1 MGGGQ
6 YDDDWVLPSADIT
19 LVLVGKLGYGKSA
32 TGNSILGREAFLSE
46 YSHASVTNTCQMGS
60 TTLKDGRTI
69 NVIDTPGLF
78 DVNITTEDAGKEIVK
93 CMNMAKD
100 GIHAVLMVFSA
111 INRFSHEDAS
121 TIETIKGFF
130 GEKIVD
136 HMILVFTYGDMV
148 GESKL
153 KSMQKKAPES
163 FQKVVELCQN
173 RVVLFDNMTDDRRL
187 KAQQLDK
194 LLDVVDSVTAKNGG
208 KPFSDQ
214 MFSRIKEVHD
224 REKEVQIMGYSED
237 QIAELKK
244 EIHRTRDEQ
253 LAHITSMMLHTV
265 FVGHRTIS
273 LQCLKVKAKSRRVE
287 LCQNRVVLFDNM
299 TDDRRLKAQQLD
311 KLLDVVEPR
320 SVTAK
325 NGAVGA
331 FSDQMLRVRLRGAPL
346 RRCMIASKKRL
357 KTTAY
362 YIGLDSARLSNM
374 VEDKLNCTVEK
385 LQKQLMEE
393 QNARLKAEKVAYEAR
408 MKSEEEIL
416 KLKES
421 LRKAQLENEEF
432 RRMAQSSKCA
442 IL

>member
-1 MGGGQ
+1 MGGSQ

-136 HMILVFTYGDMV
+136 HMILVFTYGDIV
-148 GESKL
+148 GESRMKG
-153 KSMQKKAPES
+153 MQKNAPES

-173 RVVLFDNMTDDRRL
+173 RVVLFDNMTTDRRL

-194 LLDVVDSVTAKNGG
+194 LLDVVDSVTANNGG

-224 REKEVQIMGYSED
+224 REKEVHIMGYSED

-253 LAHITSMMLHTV
+253 LAHITSM
-265 FVGHRTIS
+265 
-273 LQCLKVKAKSRRVE
+273 
-287 LCQNRVVLFDNM
+287 
-299 TDDRRLKAQQLD
+299 
-311 KLLDVVEPR
+311 
-320 SVTAK
+320 
-325 NGAVGA
+325 
-331 FSDQMLRVRLRGAPL
+331 
-346 RRCMIASKKRL
+346 
-357 KTTAY
+357 
-362 YIGLDSARLSNM
+362 
-374 VEDKLNCTVEK
+374 VEDKLNCTVDK
-385 LQKQLMEE
+385 LQKQLMDE

-408 MKSEEEIL
+408 MKSEEEIH

>member
-1 MGGGQ
+1 MGGSQ

-32 TGNSILGREAFLSE
+32 TGNSILGREAFISD

-78 DVNITTEDAGKEIVK
+78 DMTISSDDAGKEIVK

-111 INRFSHEDAS
+111 TSRFSREDAS
-121 TIETIKGFF
+121 TVETIKVFF

-136 HMILVFTYGDMV
+136 HMILVFTYGDLV

-153 KSMQKKAPES
+153 RNMLNNAPEYL
-163 FQKVVELCQN
+163 QNIVELCQN
-173 RVVLFDNMTDDRRL
+173 RVVVFDNVTEDRMRQ
-187 KAQQLDK
+187 AQQLDK
-194 LLDVVDSVTAKNGG
+194 LLDVVDSVCANNGG

-214 MFSRIKEVHD
+214 MFTRIKEVHD
-224 REKEVQIMGYSED
+224 RETEVHTMGYSGYSDE
-237 QIAELKK
+237 QISELKK

-253 LAHITSMMLHTV
+253 LAHITSM
-265 FVGHRTIS
+265 
-273 LQCLKVKAKSRRVE
+273 VE
-287 LCQNRVVLFDNM
+287 
-299 TDDRRLKAQQLD
+299 
-311 KLLDVVEPR
+311 E
-320 SVTAK
+320 
-325 NGAVGA
+325 
-331 FSDQMLRVRLRGAPL
+331 
-346 RRCMIASKKRL
+346 
-357 KTTAY
+357 
-362 YIGLDSARLSNM
+362 
-374 VEDKLNCTVEK
+374 KLNCTVEK
-385 LQKQLMEE
+385 LQEQLMEE
-393 QNARLKAEKVAYEAR
+393 QNARLQAEKVAYEAR
-408 MKSEEEIL
+408 MKSEEEIN

-432 RRMAQSSKCA
+432 RRLAAERRCA

>member
-1 MGGGQ
+1 MGGSQ

-32 TGNSILGREAFLSE
+32 TGNSILGQKAFVSE

-78 DVNITTEDAGKEIVK
+78 DMTISSDDAGKEIVK

-111 INRFSHEDAS
+111 TSRFSREDAS
-121 TIETIKGFF
+121 TVETIKVFF

-136 HMILVFTYGDMV
+136 HMILVFTYGDLV

-153 KSMQKKAPES
+153 RNMLNNAPEYL
-163 FQKVVELCQN
+163 QNIVELCQN
-173 RVVLFDNMTDDRRL
+173 RVVVFDNVTEDRMRQ
-187 KAQQLDK
+187 AQQLDK
-194 LLDVVDSVTAKNGG
+194 LLDVVDSVCANNGG

-214 MFSRIKEVHD
+214 MFTRIKEVHD
-224 REKEVQIMGYSED
+224 RETEVHTMGYSGYSDE
-237 QIAELKK
+237 QISELKK

-253 LAHITSMMLHTV
+253 LAHITSM
-265 FVGHRTIS
+265 
-273 LQCLKVKAKSRRVE
+273 VE
-287 LCQNRVVLFDNM
+287 
-299 TDDRRLKAQQLD
+299 
-311 KLLDVVEPR
+311 E
-320 SVTAK
+320 
-325 NGAVGA
+325 
-331 FSDQMLRVRLRGAPL
+331 
-346 RRCMIASKKRL
+346 
-357 KTTAY
+357 
-362 YIGLDSARLSNM
+362 
-374 VEDKLNCTVEK
+374 KLNCTVEK
-385 LQKQLMEE
+385 LQEQLMEE
-393 QNARLKAEKVAYEAR
+393 QNARLQAEKVAYEAR
-408 MKSEEEIL
+408 MKSEEEIN

-432 RRMAQSSKCA
+432 RRLAAERRCA

>member
-1 MGGGQ
+1 MDGSQ

-32 TGNSILGREAFLSE
+32 TGNSILGQKAFVSE

-78 DVNITTEDAGKEIVK
+78 DMTISSDDAGKEIVK

-111 INRFSHEDAS
+111 TSRFSREDAS
-121 TIETIKGFF
+121 TVETIKVFF

-136 HMILVFTYGDMV
+136 HMILVFTYGDLV

-153 KSMQKKAPES
+153 RNMLNNAPEYL
-163 FQKVVELCQN
+163 QNIVELCQN
-173 RVVLFDNMTDDRRL
+173 RVVVFDNVTEDRMRQ
-187 KAQQLDK
+187 AQQLDK
-194 LLDVVDSVTAKNGG
+194 LLDVVDSVCANNGG

-214 MFSRIKEVHD
+214 MFTRIKEVHD
-224 REKEVQIMGYSED
+224 RETEVHTMGYSGYSDE
-237 QIAELKK
+237 QISELKK

-253 LAHITSMMLHTV
+253 LAHITSM
-265 FVGHRTIS
+265 
-273 LQCLKVKAKSRRVE
+273 VE
-287 LCQNRVVLFDNM
+287 
-299 TDDRRLKAQQLD
+299 
-311 KLLDVVEPR
+311 E
-320 SVTAK
+320 
-325 NGAVGA
+325 
-331 FSDQMLRVRLRGAPL
+331 
-346 RRCMIASKKRL
+346 
-357 KTTAY
+357 
-362 YIGLDSARLSNM
+362 
-374 VEDKLNCTVEK
+374 KLNCTVEK
-385 LQKQLMEE
+385 LQEQLMEE
-393 QNARLKAEKVAYEAR
+393 QNARLQAEKVAYEAR
-408 MKSEEEIL
+408 MKSEEEIN

-432 RRMAQSSKCA
+432 RRLAAERRCA

>member
-1 MGGGQ
+1 MGGST

-32 TGNSILGREAFLSE
+32 TGNSILGQKAFVSE

-78 DVNITTEDAGKEIVK
+78 DMTISSDDAGKEIVK

-111 INRFSHEDAS
+111 TSRFSREDAS
-121 TIETIKGFF
+121 TVETIKVFF

-136 HMILVFTYGDMV
+136 HMILVFTYGDLV

-153 KSMQKKAPES
+153 RNMLNNAPEYL
-163 FQKVVELCQN
+163 QNIVELCQN
-173 RVVLFDNMTDDRRL
+173 RVVVFDNVTEDRMRQ
-187 KAQQLDK
+187 AQQLDK
-194 LLDVVDSVTAKNGG
+194 LLDVVDSVCANNGG

-214 MFSRIKEVHD
+214 MFTRIKEVHD
-224 REKEVQIMGYSED
+224 RETEVHTMGYSGYSDE
-237 QIAELKK
+237 QISELKK

-253 LAHITSMMLHTV
+253 LAHITSM
-265 FVGHRTIS
+265 
-273 LQCLKVKAKSRRVE
+273 VE
-287 LCQNRVVLFDNM
+287 
-299 TDDRRLKAQQLD
+299 
-311 KLLDVVEPR
+311 E
-320 SVTAK
+320 
-325 NGAVGA
+325 
-331 FSDQMLRVRLRGAPL
+331 
-346 RRCMIASKKRL
+346 
-357 KTTAY
+357 
-362 YIGLDSARLSNM
+362 
-374 VEDKLNCTVEK
+374 KLNCTVEK
-385 LQKQLMEE
+385 LQEQLMEE
-393 QNARLKAEKVAYEAR
+393 QNARLQAEKVAYEAR
-408 MKSEEEIL
+408 MKSEEEIN

-432 RRMAQSSKCA
+432 RRLAAERRCA